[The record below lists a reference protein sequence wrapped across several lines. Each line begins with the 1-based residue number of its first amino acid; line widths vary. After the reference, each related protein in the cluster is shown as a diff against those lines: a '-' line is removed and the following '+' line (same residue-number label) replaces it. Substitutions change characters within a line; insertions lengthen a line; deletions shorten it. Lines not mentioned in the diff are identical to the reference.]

1 MTTPQTLA
9 AEPAHVRAA
18 PPHPNPYPYYGRL
31 AREQPVFRDEVNGW
45 WVVASAAAVNEVL
58 SSEVCLTRP
67 PGDPVPT
74 AIRAGP
80 MAEIF
85 GRLVRIRNDEARN
98 RLKIAVAAA
107 LRGLDPGTVAD
118 LTRARAAE
126 LDAELG
132 LPLDENKTTQFM
144 FALPVQVTAQLLGIP
159 RERYREIMSW
169 LGDHGV
175 ATASA
180 ATGVPAPDAALFAR
194 GNHAAQALIDLV
206 GALRKNSGAGGP
218 LLDAL
223 AQEARRAGCDDDA
236 DVIAN
241 AIGYL
246 LQGYVATASLI
257 GLTLL
262 ALARRPSLRAQVE
275 ANRALLREVIQ
286 EVLRCDPT
294 TNSTFRFMARS
305 GVIAG
310 QEMQQGDMIIVLIA
324 AANRDG
330 ALNPEPDR
338 FDISRQDRKYLEFGG
353 GAHACPAD
361 KFAPL
366 IAMVA
371 IDHLLTR
378 GIAFE
383 RLESSLSYAASGHI
397 RTPLFKR

>member
-1 MTTPQTLA
+1 MTATQTIA

-18 PPHPNPYPYYGRL
+18 PPHPNPYYGRL
-31 AREQPVFRDEVNGW
+31 AREQPVFRDKVNGW

-58 SSEVCLTRP
+58 TSELCLTRP
-67 PGDPVPT
+67 PGDP
-74 AIRAGP
+74 AGL

-85 GRLVRIRNDEARN
+85 GRLVRIRNDEARD
-98 RLKIAVAAA
+98 RLKIAVETAM
-107 LRGLDPGTVAD
+107 RGLDLGTVAD

-132 LPLDENKTTQFM
+132 LPLDENKITQFI

-159 RERYREIMSW
+159 RERYRDMMSW
-169 LGDHGV
+169 LGDFGV

-194 GNHAAQALIDLV
+194 GHHAAQALIDLV
-206 GALRKNSGAGGP
+206 GALRKNSGACGP
-218 LLDAL
+218 LLDAPV
-223 AQEARRAGCDDDA
+223 QEARRAGCDDEA
-236 DVIAN
+236 DIIAN

-246 LQGYVATASLI
+246 LQGYAATASLI

-262 ALARRPSLRAQVE
+262 ALARRPSLRAPLE

-294 TNSTFRFMARS
+294 TNSTFRFMARN

-310 QEMQQGDMIIVLIA
+310 QDMQQGDMIIVLIA

-330 ALNPEPDR
+330 ALNGEPDR
-338 FDISRQDRKYLEFGG
+338 FDISRKDRKYLEFGA

-366 IAMVA
+366 IAMIAV
-371 IDHLLTR
+371 DHLLTR
-378 GIAFE
+378 GIPFD

-397 RTPLFKR
+397 RTPCSGADRRKSQ